1 MDVVVAGG
9 SGQIAL
15 MLEHRLAQRGDR
27 VRGLIRSE
35 RHAETVKA
43 SGAEPVICDLEN
55 LEHDVDAA
63 IAGAGIVVFA
73 AGSGPGSG
81 PERKRTMDL
90 YGALRLLW
98 SARRLGVARY
108 VMISAIRAADPPEGE
123 GDFGEYLRA
132 KAEADD
138 ALRRDVV
145 PFTIVRPGWLTDD
158 PPTGLVRVG
167 PSLDPEGRITRADVA
182 ALLAAVID
190 APGTIG
196 ASFDVVAGS
205 TPIADAVASVS
216 PEW

>member
-1 MDVVVAGG
+1 MDVVIAGG

-15 MLEHRLAQRGDR
+15 MLEQLLAQRGDR

-35 RHAETVKA
+35 RHAETVRA
-43 SGAEPVICDLEN
+43 TGAEPVICDLEN

-63 IAGAGIVVFA
+63 IAGAEIVVFA
-73 AGSGPGSG
+73 AGSGPASG
-81 PERKRTMDL
+81 PDRKRTMDL
-90 YGALRLLW
+90 HGALRLLW
-98 SARRLGVARY
+98 SARRMGTARY
-108 VMISAIRAADPPEGE
+108 VMISAIRAADPPDGEGE
-123 GDFGEYLRA
+123 FGAYLRA
-132 KAEADD
+132 KAEADE

-158 PPTGLVRVG
+158 PPTGRVRVG
-167 PSLDPEGRITRADVA
+167 ASLDHEGRITRADVA
-182 ALLAAVID
+182 ALLVAVID

-216 PEW
+216 PDW